1 MRMADSGCSGRYA
14 DVLQATQDWETF
26 SAEHSLT
33 VPATTPFRSFPR
45 RDEHLHRQYRK
56 LINPYFTPA
65 AVSQWDKATRQIAN
79 QLIDNFIG
87 SGQCEFM
94 REFAEPFPGLA
105 LFDQVLH
112 APPDEI
118 EWLTETAMVTSKPS
132 NPESN
137 WPGEPCM
144 IGSTIC
150 WSLSRSCSAPK
161 TTWSTG

>member
-1 MRMADSGCSGRYA
+1 MSRMREECPVAYSDAYGGFWVFSRYA

-33 VPATTPFRSFPR
+33 VPETTPFVRILPHEV
-45 RDEHLHRQYRK
+45 DPPLHRQYRK

-94 REFAEPFPGLA
+94 PRVRRTVPRPR
-105 LFDQVLH
+105 
-112 APPDEI
+112 
-118 EWLTETAMVTSKPS
+118 
-132 NPESN
+132 
-137 WPGEPCM
+137 
-144 IGSTIC
+144 
-150 WSLSRSCSAPK
+150 SLRSGAARPA
-161 TTWSTG
+161 